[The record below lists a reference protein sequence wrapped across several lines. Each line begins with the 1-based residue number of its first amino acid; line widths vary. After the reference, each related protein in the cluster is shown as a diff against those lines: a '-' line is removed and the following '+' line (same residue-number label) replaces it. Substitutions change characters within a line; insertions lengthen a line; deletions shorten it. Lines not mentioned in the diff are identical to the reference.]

1 MRISD
6 WSSDVCSSDLGW
18 PRHRRSDGEGMMT
31 KDRRPT
37 SLADQLSGLQAAM
50 RENAQAPR
58 NRAGAGRHQ
67 STGSAPESR
76 APTDVSDME
85 QQMIA
90 KHALNKG
97 GSEYERSSSGLAL
110 RIGIAYRWGRAVEES
125 R

>member
-1 MRISD
+1 
-6 WSSDVCSSDLGW
+6 
-18 PRHRRSDGEGMMT
+18 MMT

-58 NRAGAGRHQ
+58 NSAGAGRHQ

-85 QQMIA
+85 QQMLA
-90 KHALNKG
+90 KHALNNG
-97 GSEYERSSSGLAL
+97 GSESARSSSGLAL
-110 RIGIAYRWGRAVEES
+110 RNGIVDRWGRAVEVSKKS
-125 R
+125 RSEEHTSELPTLMRN